1 MIMTVE
7 CVQTRRFGQV
17 LPGVAVEL
25 TLGGDMTSSC
35 NPEALAGCCNLGPA
49 DWQNLLSTF
58 TVGSLAATASATAE
72 VI

>member
-7 CVQTRRFGQV
+7 RVRIRNVGQV
-17 LPGVAVEL
+17 LPGVAVEP

-35 NPEALAGCCNLGPA
+35 NPEALARCCNLGPS

-58 TVGSLAATASATAE
+58 TVGSLAAKASATAE